1 MTIFEISDYLQER
14 GFTLED
20 TLCIFTLKDTR
31 LYFKY
36 YDAMF
41 CSLVDGNFTPNMI
54 KLATEYNSD
63 YKYYTS
69 FYTMPRYNS
78 QIKYEDVTVAILEVF
93 CNDFIKSYNDTLE
106 YNKQQKELNKLDK
119 ISEDF

>member
-14 GFTLED
+14 GFTLEN
-20 TLCIFTLKDTR
+20 TLSKFTLKDTR

-36 YDAMF
+36 YDAGF

-54 KLATEYNSD
+54 KPATEYNSN
-63 YKYYTS
+63 YYTS
-69 FYTMPRYNS
+69 FYTTPRYDNS
-78 QIKYEDVTVAILEVF
+78 QIKYKDVTVAILEEF
-93 CNDFIKSYNDTLE
+93 CNDFIESYNDTVE
-106 YNKQQKELNKLDK
+106 YNKQQKELKKLDK

>member
-20 TLCIFTLKDTR
+20 TLCKFTLKDTR
-31 LYFKY
+31 LFFKY
-36 YDAMF
+36 YEAESCVLANGLF
-41 CSLVDGNFTPNMI
+41 VPYII
-54 KLATEYNSD
+54 KPATGYHSN
-63 YKYYTS
+63 YYTS
-69 FYTMPRYNS
+69 FYTIPRYDS
-78 QIKYEDVTVAILEVF
+78 KIKYEYVTVAILEEF

-106 YNKQQKELNKLDK
+106 YNKQQKALNKLDK

>member
-20 TLCIFTLKDTR
+20 TLCKFTLKDTR
-31 LYFKY
+31 LYFEY
-36 YDAMF
+36 YDARF
-41 CSLVDGNFTPNMI
+41 CSLVNGNFNPYMI
-54 KLATEYNSD
+54 KPATEYNS
-63 YKYYTS
+63 KYYTS

-78 QIKYEDVTVAILEVF
+78 QIKYEDVTVAILEGF

-106 YNKQQKELNKLDK
+106 YNIQQKELKKLDK